1 MISEFL
7 EMMTDVVFDLLNK
20 IFGIFPAMPF
30 NIGSLEDQITNNI
43 IYKSLQWMNYFLPID
58 MMLGTLALWSTA
70 MMAYIG
76 MKLAIKYS
84 QGLL

>member
-7 EMMTDVVFDLLNK
+7 QMMSDVVFDLLNK
-20 IFGIFPAMPF
+20 IFGIFPQMPF
-30 NIGSLEDQITNNI
+30 DISNLEEQITNNI
-43 IYKSLQWMNYFLPID
+43 IYKAIQWMNYFLPVD

-84 QGLL
+84 ERLL